1 MSKFAKNILCRIL
14 VDGKS
19 EQSDILTNNIV
30 HIQLK
35 NVQFLII
42 FEKIK
47 IKQPF
52 LNNYS

>member
-30 HIQLK
+30 HNVYIQLK
-35 NVQFLII
+35 NVQFIII

-47 IKQPF
+47 IKRPF
-52 LNNYS
+52 